1 MKTDN
6 RRTYMTYQE
15 YELIEKKRIEN
26 NIRLM
31 ENGVNFI
38 DIRSAYIDE
47 SVEIGAGTTVYPG
60 VVIEGNT
67 VIGEN
72 NIIGQNSHIKDSR
85 IGDDNTIESSYILKS
100 VVGNG
105 NTVGPFAY
113 MRPDSTIGNGC
124 RVGDFVEIKNSS
136 LADGAKASH
145 LTYIGDSDVGSKVN
159 LGCGVVFVNYDG
171 SKKERS
177 VVGDGA
183 FIGCNVNLVAPVSVG
198 EGAYVAAGST
208 VTSDGPGGALFVA
221 RDRGT
226 VKEDWVAKKGILKKK

>member
-1 MKTDN
+1 
-6 RRTYMTYQE
+6 MTYQE
-15 YELIEKKRIEN
+15 YEAIEKRRLEN
-26 NIRLM
+26 NIKLM
-31 ENGVNFI
+31 ESGVEFI

-47 SVEIGAGTTVYPG
+47 GVKIGAGTVIYPG
-60 VVIEGNT
+60 VVIKGDT
-67 VIGEN
+67 VIGEDN
-72 NIIGQNSHIKDSR
+72 VIGQNCNIKDSR
-85 IGDDNTIESSYILKS
+85 IGSGNNIESSYITES
-100 VVGNG
+100 VVGDN
-105 NTVGPFAY
+105 NKVGPFAY
-113 MRPDSTIGNGC
+113 MRPNTTVGNGC

-171 SKKERS
+171 KKKDRS

-183 FIGCNVNLVAPVSVG
+183 FIGCNVNLVAPVIVG

-208 VTSDGPGGALFVA
+208 VTEDVPNGALFVA

-226 VKEDWVAKKGILKKK
+226 TKEGWVAKKGILKK